1 MEFQIEHK
9 IKGVTI
15 FPSADDV
22 ITDAEQI
29 INPNED
35 IVMGVETELVDVF
48 GKIQEFNKKEEPL
61 NNEDELLEEEEV
73 EEDSSNGSDD
83 FIIEEFDDQQVEQ
96 L

>member
-1 MEFQIEHK
+1 VITGGTEASEVISITKQMEFQIEHK

-48 GKIQEFNKKEEPL
+48 GKI
-61 NNEDELLEEEEV
+61 
-73 EEDSSNGSDD
+73 
-83 FIIEEFDDQQVEQ
+83 
-96 L
+96 

>member
-1 MEFQIEHK
+1 MITGGTEASEVISITKQMEFQIEHK

-48 GKIQEFNKKEEPL
+48 GKI
-61 NNEDELLEEEEV
+61 
-73 EEDSSNGSDD
+73 
-83 FIIEEFDDQQVEQ
+83 
-96 L
+96 

>member
-1 MEFQIEHK
+1 MITGGTEASEVISITKQMEFQIEHK

-22 ITDAEQI
+22 IRDAEQI

-48 GKIQEFNKKEEPL
+48 GKI
-61 NNEDELLEEEEV
+61 
-73 EEDSSNGSDD
+73 
-83 FIIEEFDDQQVEQ
+83 
-96 L
+96 